1 MSRLREIGVK
11 PSIIT
16 FEWFAGVGGMSRA
29 LERLHLSTHQ
39 AAVCECDQDCVDIL
53 RGMLP
58 GCEVWK
64 DICEV
69 TEEDIRRFFD
79 RWPDAQGVIQSGGS
93 PCQGLS
99 KLSSERLHFEDPRSN
114 LFFQLVRVMK
124 LVKKEAAVRGMW
136 HVGLV
141 ENVVCDPHNQET
153 FRRETQWDQWL
164 LCSGSLSHVRR
175 PRFFWVSE
183 NINFD
188 GVGLVEP
195 APHYKVARVASERE
209 ACSLWVAPGW
219 KWLSEECP
227 VSLPTFTRSI
237 PRKRPPV
244 NPAGIK
250 STPLEAQRRW
260 KEDSFRYPPYTY
272 QDKFCLEKNGHLRVA
287 CASEREVLMGFKRGH
302 TRLRK
307 RRLSEDTRCSMVGN
321 SFHTGVVAALLRS
334 CLLKHYAGVEHFTPE
349 MLHKEFMDE
358 LKGSQRELYQGHS
371 KPILLEDDET
381 WLDRLEQQSEAIV
394 PRDLDELQVQ
404 IQLVQRMAELS
415 SYRGTDVHIDTLS
428 FYRPDRL
435 PRSSVDARQW
445 IWKIAKGWRWK
456 QPDHINI
463 LEMEA
468 LYQTVRWRA
477 RSNRLFRKRFLHL
490 VDSQV
495 VLGVA
500 AKGRTSSQKLSK
512 SLHKYNMLVL
522 ALHTFPLLGWVLTHL
537 NPSDVPSRW
546 YEPPSSM

>member
-1 MSRLREIGVK
+1 MRESEVWAELWKGSACLPPGSSVRMRPGLCGHPEGNAPWVRSVERHLCGDGGGHSTVFRQVAWCTGGGTKWGESTKQWATSFRWSSFQPHAAGEGGGHTQRYVACRLR
-11 PSIIT
+11 
-16 FEWFAGVGGMSRA
+16 R
-29 LERLHLSTHQ
+29 
-39 AAVCECDQDCVDIL
+39 EC
-53 RGMLP
+53 
-58 GCEVWK
+58 
-64 DICEV
+64 
-69 TEEDIRRFFD
+69 
-79 RWPDAQGVIQSGGS
+79 
-93 PCQGLS
+93 GL
-99 KLSSERLHFEDPRSN
+99 
-114 LFFQLVRVMK
+114 
-124 LVKKEAAVRGMW
+124 
-136 HVGLV
+136 
-141 ENVVCDPHNQET
+141 CDPDDQAT
-153 FRRETQWDQWL
+153 FRAETNWSQWL
-164 LCSGSLSHVRR
+164 LCSGPLSQVRR
-175 PRFFWVSE
+175 PRFFWVFE
-183 NINFD
+183 DINFD
-188 GVGLVEP
+188 GVGLVES
-195 APHYKVARVASERE
+195 APNYKVARVASEKE
-209 ACSLWVAPGW
+209 PPSLWTAPGW
-219 KWLSEECP
+219 RWMSEEDP

-250 STPLEAQRRW
+250 TTPLEAQQRW
-260 KEDSFRYPPYTY
+260 RDDAFRFPPYTY
-272 QDKFCLEKNGHLRVA
+272 QDKFCMEKNGHLRVA
-287 CASEREVLMGFKRGH
+287 CACEREVLMGFKRGH

-307 RRLSEDTRCSMVGN
+307 RALSEDTRCSMVGN

-334 CLLKHYAGVEHFTPE
+334 CLMKHYAGVEHFTPE
-349 MLHKEFMDE
+349 VLHSEFIEE
-358 LKGSQRELYQGHS
+358 LRYSQQEIYQGHK

-381 WLDRLEQQSEAIV
+381 WLDRLEQQSDAIV
-394 PRDLDELQVQ
+394 PRDLDELKVQ

-415 SYRGTDVHIDTLS
+415 SYRGTDVHVDTLS

-445 IWKIAKGWRWK
+445 LWKVAKGWRWK
-456 QPDHINI
+456 QPDHINV

-500 AKGRTSSQKLSK
+500 AKGRTSSRKLRR

-522 ALHTFPLLGWVLTHL
+522 ALHTFPLLGWVLSHL